1 MDGKRRVIAGSMAL
15 SMLWA
20 LGLVWW
26 GRAPGEVWPSLAQ
39 AFLPGGLVM
48 GLMVGRLAQ
57 RRFFDDTII
66 DGEAVRPGS
75 GAEIDQRVLTNTT
88 EQLVLALALWPF
100 AGWALGWGLLPW
112 LGLSFALCRVLFWI
126 GYHASPPLRGFGFAA
141 SFYPTMV
148 AGIWALVVSLGG
160 SS

>member
-15 SMLWA
+15 AILWA

-26 GRAPGEVWPSLAQ
+26 GRGPAELWPSLAG
-39 AFLPGGLVM
+39 AYLPGGLVM

-57 RRFFDDTII
+57 RRFSDDAII
-66 DGEAVRPGS
+66 DGAAFHPGS
-75 GAEIDQRVLTNTT
+75 GAQIDQRVLTNTT
-88 EQLVLALALWPF
+88 EQLVLALAVWPF
-100 AGWALGWGLLPW
+100 AGLVLGWGLLPW
-112 LGLSFALCRVLFWI
+112 LGLSFALSRLLFWI
-126 GYHASPPLRGFGFAA
+126 GYHASPPLRGLGFAA

-148 AGIWALVVSLGG
+148 AGIWALGVTLGE